1 MNFLPDDDN
10 TLNFLDLIELKAAQ
24 DNISIEVKW
33 PEDIHEGENNRITE
47 LEKEFIE
54 QKELTN
60 QLELSKETAT
70 KEISELKSKKESK
83 LKIQREK
90 FEETH
95 EKWKG
100 EIIKE
105 QLKISQEMGNIEIRI
120 QKMAENA
127 QKEAIRAA
135 AIREEKIHQEL
146 ETETR
151 QKNEWELQLVIQKLE
166 EETNSQKDS
175 IQQQQQEINELTKQV
190 ENEKSLCAKMESDH
204 KNILELIE
212 NQRLKRACGSRRK
225 QEQKNSPKRNFVHT
239 AKKSSRKWKKLL
251 TNVFYYLFIFMLK
264 IVVFLKFLWTIFQL

>member
-1 MNFLPDDDN
+1 
-10 TLNFLDLIELKAAQ
+10 
-24 DNISIEVKW
+24 
-33 PEDIHEGENNRITE
+33 
-47 LEKEFIE
+47 
-54 QKELTN
+54 
-60 QLELSKETAT
+60 
-70 KEISELKSKKESK
+70 
-83 LKIQREK
+83 
-90 FEETH
+90 
-95 EKWKG
+95 
-100 EIIKE
+100 
-105 QLKISQEMGNIEIRI
+105 MGNIEIRI

-190 ENEKSLCAKMESDH
+190 ENEKSLCAKMESAFH

-225 QEQKNSPKRNFVHT
+225 QEQKKLPK
-239 AKKSSRKWKKLL
+239 KKLCS
-251 TNVFYYLFIFMLK
+251 YSK
-264 IVVFLKFLWTIFQL
+264 KK